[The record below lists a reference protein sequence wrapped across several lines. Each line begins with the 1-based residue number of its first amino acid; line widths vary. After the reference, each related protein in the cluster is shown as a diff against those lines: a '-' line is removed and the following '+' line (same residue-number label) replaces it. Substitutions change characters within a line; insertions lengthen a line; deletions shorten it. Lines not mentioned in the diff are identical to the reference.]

1 MSMDPAALADRL
13 GRWSAGRGPLY
24 LLLAARLRRLID
36 EGELAPGTALPPDRT
51 LAAALTVARGT
62 VVAAYEELRREGR
75 IRRRQGSGTRV
86 AGPVRPGPRESTGA
100 PVFLHLLEP
109 RDDVVLLACAAP
121 DAPPPAL
128 PAAYERALARLR
140 EVTGDIGY
148 HPLGHVRLR
157 RAVAEH
163 YARRGV
169 PTEPDQVLVTN
180 GGQQALALL
189 ARAFVGPGGTALVEA
204 PTYPGALEAFREQ
217 AAAVR
222 TLPVGLDGFGRAVR
236 DRGRRPDLAYVAA
249 THHNPTGAV
258 LPPLVRRRLAA
269 AAEAAG
275 VPLVDD
281 EVLAHLAFPGR
292 DTPPPLAAYGR
303 TVISVGSLSK
313 SVWGGLRVG
322 WIRAPRPVVDRLGRL
337 RAVHD
342 LGGNVAAQLAAAE
355 LLPRVESLC
364 ADGAADRRAR
374 HDHLRTELARR
385 LPDWQAPPV
394 PGGQT
399 LWVRLPHGDGD
410 SFAQTALRHG
420 VAVLPGS
427 GLDASG
433 GSREFVRIHF
443 LADHAT
449 LTTAAERLARAWR
462 AYEGGEPDRDTP
474 PSRALAV

>member
-13 GRWSAGRGPLY
+13 GRWSAGR
-24 LLLAARLRRLID
+24 A
-36 EGELAPGTALPPDRT
+36 

-62 VVAAYEELRREGR
+62 VVAAYEELRLEGR
-75 IRRRQGSGTRV
+75 ILRRQGSGTRV
-86 AGPVRPGPRESTGA
+86 AGPPRPGPRESTGA

-109 RDDVVLLACAAP
+109 REDDVVLLACAAP

-128 PAAYERALARLR
+128 LAAYRRALARL
-140 EVTGDIGY
+140 EDITGDIGY
-148 HPLGHVRLR
+148 HPLGHARLR

-163 YARRGV
+163 YTRRGV

-180 GGQQALALL
+180 GGQQALSLL

-217 AAAVR
+217 AAYVR
-222 TLPVGLDGFGRAVR
+222 TLPVGLDGFEGAVR
-236 DRGRRPDLAYVAA
+236 DRGRRPDLAYVTA

-258 LPPLVRRRLAA
+258 LPALVRRRLAA
-269 AAEAAG
+269 AAGAAG

-281 EVLAHLAFPGR
+281 EVPADLAFPGQE
-292 DTPPPLAAYGR
+292 TPPPLAAYGE
-303 TVISVGSLSK
+303 TVVSVGSLSK

-322 WIRAPRPVVDRLGRL
+322 WIRAARPVIDRLGRL

-355 LLPRVESLC
+355 LLPHVAELC
-364 ADGAADRRAR
+364 GKVAAERRAR

-385 LPDWQAPPV
+385 LPHWEAPPV

-410 SFAQTALRHG
+410 SFAQAALRHG

-433 GSREFVRIHF
+433 GSREFVRVHF
-443 LADHAT
+443 LADQAT
-449 LTTAAERLARAWR
+449 LTTAAERLARAWT
-462 AYEGGEPDRDTP
+462 AYGAGDTEPGPP